1 MKLEMLIVTP
11 SGEAGFNEHLAEIM
25 RVKGHGLFDR
35 WITTYRQSVY
45 FWAIKFSILKCIN
58 IHFFVL

>member
-11 SGEAGFNEHLAEIM
+11 SGKAGFNEHLAEIM

-35 WITTYRQSVY
+35 
-45 FWAIKFSILKCIN
+45 
-58 IHFFVL
+58 